1 MSSATDAA
9 AGAAAAAA
17 SASAGA
23 AAVPPVAAD
32 AADALG
38 AAADAEAH
46 VNTAANLAKL
56 TSYSWNIFRYI
67 GDYLHLFGIF
77 ALLATLSKNKSCQGI
92 SRSTQVLYFC
102 VFTTR
107 YLDLVDHS
115 QTAYLVFFKL
125 TYILTSIIVL
135 VIFYKLDKTYER
147 QKDTCSLAVIFIPCT
162 TAAILMANE
171 YSVLEVLWSF
181 SQFLEGFAM
190 VPQYIFCYRDKFAK
204 DMGVTFYVLSLG
216 GYRVFYA
223 ANWIYKKVQMPMYSD
238 IQSWTGGII
247 EISFF
252 TDYLLSR
259 LTGFSLLRTM
269 VLKVDE
275 KINELQDR
283 VEMKVLGSSR
293 STRAGAESGE
303 SELRQRRGARGGE
316 EDATPIDV

>member
-1 MSSATDAA
+1 MSDAA
-9 AGAAAAAA
+9 AGA
-17 SASAGA
+17 GV
-23 AAVPPVAAD
+23 VPPVAE

-38 AAADAEAH
+38 AAPDAEVH
-46 VNTAANLAKL
+46 VATAANLAKL
-56 TSYSWNIFRYI
+56 TSYSWNVFRYI

-77 ALLATLSKNKSCQGI
+77 ALLATLFKNKSCQGI
-92 SRSTQVLYFC
+92 SRSTQILYFC
-102 VFTTR
+102 VFITR

-115 QTAYLVFFKL
+115 QTAYLVFFKM
-125 TYILTSIIVL
+125 TYILSSIVVL
-135 VIFYKLDKTYER
+135 VVFWKLDKTYER
-147 QKDTCSLAVIFIPCT
+147 QKDTCSLPVIFIPCI
-162 TAAILMANE
+162 TAAVLMANE
-171 YSVLEVLWSF
+171 YSVLEMLWSF

-190 VPQYIFCYRDKFAK
+190 VPQYIFCYRDKFSS
-204 DMGVTFYVLSLG
+204 DMGVTMYVLSLG

-259 LTGFSLLRTM
+259 VTGFSLLRAM

-275 KINELQDR
+275 KINELQDK

-293 STRAGAESGE
+293 STRNSGGEQGE
-303 SELRQRRGARGGE
+303 SELRQRRGRGGD
-316 EDATPIDV
+316 EDPIDV